1 MNSSNKYNNFI
12 LSGLII
18 FLNESQNENTTRKL
32 SGISYFAA
40 AMIKSTNAL
49 TVSNSKEALWYI
61 SQVQRERGLPLRH
74 LSSFL

>member
-49 TVSNSKEALWYI
+49 TVSNSKEAL
-61 SQVQRERGLPLRH
+61 
-74 LSSFL
+74 